1 MDVENLKENMMQW
14 KFPLHFIDFETCTS
28 ALPFTKGRHPYEQIA
43 FQYSHHIIFS
53 DGTIEHKSEY
63 INAEPG
69 KFPNYD
75 FVRKLKQDLD
85 SDRGY
90 IFKYATHEN
99 SILNAIYDQLIDS
112 DEVDKTELM
121 DFIDTKLL

>member
-1 MDVENLKENMMQW
+1 MLEW

-43 FQYSHHIIFS
+43 FQYSHHIIYS
-53 DGTIEHKSEY
+53 DCKIEHKSEY

-75 FVRKLKQDLD
+75 FVRSLKKDLD
-85 SDRGY
+85 IARG
-90 IFKYATHEN
+90 K
-99 SILNAIYDQLIDS
+99 
-112 DEVDKTELM
+112 
-121 DFIDTKLL
+121 